1 MDSKKKYK
9 AFVWL
14 IPVVILFIIYV
25 IVLIHFGKTELAG
38 VELTTP
44 GHKSLL
50 VTAFAGFI
58 MLIPMGIIDTVFII
72 ITVFKYKNLSNEN
85 SEIQTNKE
93 VKKEAKK
100 ESEKESKKEKK
111 ESKKKEE
118 VKEKTAE

>member
-25 IVLIHFGKTELAG
+25 ITLIYFGKTELAG

-58 MLIPMGIIDTVFII
+58 MLIPMGIIDAVLII
-72 ITVFKYKNLSNEN
+72 ITVYKYKNYASEG
-85 SEIQTNKE
+85 SEISKTEKSDKETKKVEKNEENKKD
-93 VKKEAKK
+93 KKEGK
-100 ESEKESKKEKK
+100 
-111 ESKKKEE
+111 
-118 VKEKTAE
+118 

>member
-14 IPVVILFIIYV
+14 IPVVVLFIIYV
-25 IVLIHFGKTELAG
+25 ITLIYFGKTELAG

-58 MLIPMGIIDTVFII
+58 MLIPMGIIDTVLII
-72 ITVFKYKNLSNEN
+72 ITVFKYKNYANE
-85 SEIQTNKE
+85 ELD
-93 VKKEAKK
+93 
-100 ESEKESKKEKK
+100 ESKNERAD
-111 ESKKKEE
+111 
-118 VKEKTAE
+118 T